1 MNALAGFRAKLAKV
15 SSRVSVEFVQM
26 FRIVFVA
33 LVLSGFILKGPA
45 MAEVIDGAKLFADCR
60 DGDDPNAR
68 DSTHKGGM
76 CFGYIN
82 GVADALVPAGAYC
95 LPPGASAG
103 QVLDVAKL
111 YIQDHP
117 DKRYMSAPQLIVNAL
132 TEKFPCN

>member
-60 DGDDPNAR
+60 DGDDPNAH
-68 DSTHKGGM
+68 DSTYKWGT

-82 GVADALVPAGAYC
+82 GVADALVPAGLYC
-95 LPPGASAG
+95 LPMGASAG
-103 QVLDVAKL
+103 TSARRRQAL
-111 YIQDHP
+111 HP
-117 DKRYMSAPQLIVNAL
+117 RPSGQAISAGASAD
-132 TEKFPCN
+132 C